1 MIKYL
6 KMKTLFTLIF
16 ILFSTMINYAQSR
29 DTIYLWPDKVPGE
42 IKPKSKSIESDNKS
56 GNVLRISE
64 VTNPAIVIY
73 EPKEHL
79 NNGVGIIV
87 CPGGGYQILAMDL
100 EGYEIATWL
109 NRLGFT
115 AYVLQYRV
123 PNQRKEALY
132 DLQRAFR
139 VIHSKKSKSGFKS
152 YKLGVLGFSAGGSL
166 SARASTGFHTDS
178 YPKTDVMDSISSRPD
193 FTLLIYPAYLD
204 EGENRK
210 LTPELLVDDQT
221 PPMFIFATAD
231 DQYANSALVM
241 ATALRDHKA
250 SVELHLLPEGG
261 HGYGIRPGNIAAE
274 TWPSLAEAWLQKQVL
289 E

>member
-1 MIKYL
+1 MIKYP

-42 IKPKSKSIESDNKS
+42 IKSKSKPIESDNKS

-73 EPKEHL
+73 EPKEHV

-109 NRLGFT
+109 NKLGFT

-123 PNQRKEALY
+123 PNKRKEALY
-132 DLQRAFR
+132 DLQRAIR
-139 VIHSKKSKSGFKS
+139 VIRSKKSKSGFNS
-152 YKLGVLGFSAGGSL
+152 MKLGVLGFSAGGSL
-166 SARASTGFHTDS
+166 SARASTHFHADS
-178 YPKTDVMDSISSRPD
+178 YPKTDAIDSISSRPD

-204 EGENRK
+204 EGKNRK
-210 LTPELLVDDQT
+210 LTPELVVGDQT

-231 DQYANSALVM
+231 DPYANSALVM
-241 ATALRDHKA
+241 ATALRDYNA
-250 SVELHLLPEGG
+250 SVELHLLPKGG
-261 HGYGIRPGNIAAE
+261 HGYGMRPGNIAAE
-274 TWPSLAEAWLQKQVL
+274 TWPSLAKTWLQKNVL

>member
-1 MIKYL
+1 M
-6 KMKTLFTLIF
+6 M
-16 ILFSTMINYAQSR
+16 NYAQSR
-29 DTIYLWPDKVPGE
+29 DTIYLWPDEVPGE
-42 IKPKSKSIESDNKS
+42 IKPKSKPIESDNKS

-64 VTNPAIVIY
+64 VTNPAIIIY

-87 CPGGGYQILAMDL
+87 CPGGGYQILAIDL
-100 EGYEIATWL
+100 EGYEIAAWL
-109 NRLGFT
+109 NKLGFT
-115 AYVLQYRV
+115 AYVLPYRV
-123 PNQRKEALY
+123 PNKRKEALY

-139 VIHSKKSKSGFKS
+139 VIRSKKSKSGFNVK
-152 YKLGVLGFSAGGSL
+152 KLGVLGFSAGGSL
-166 SARASTGFHTDS
+166 SARASTRFHADS
-178 YPKTDVMDSISSRPD
+178 YPKTDAIDALSSRPD

-204 EGENRK
+204 EGKNRK
-210 LTPELLVDDQT
+210 LTPELLVDAQT

-241 ATALRDHKA
+241 ATALRDYKA
-250 SVELHLLPEGG
+250 SVELHLLPKGG

-274 TWPSLAEAWLQKQVL
+274 TWPSLAETWLRRHVL